1 MASHSPH
8 LHFMRY
14 QVQRSE
20 RIKRSPAARQ
30 HQMRPLIAALTAL
43 LVVLSPST
51 VLGFSKIM
59 ASTSASPSTVAASSA
74 RDAGLFIETPLIA
87 SSELTKL
94 CNRPVYLKLDTLQAS
109 GSFKDRG
116 MAHLCETFKS
126 QKGTKKLISS
136 SGGNAGL
143 ACATVG
149 PKLGMD
155 VSVIVPE
162 STKPIVVNK
171 LKSLGAD
178 VTIHGKNWNAADELA
193 RKRVAE
199 DAEAE
204 YVSPYDHEL
213 LWTGHSTVVD
223 EIVQQLPGVGNTP
236 AMIIASVGGGGLIC
250 GILEGLD
257 RHGMTSAVVAAETE
271 GAASFGK
278 SFVSGKKIRLDS
290 IDSIATSLGAL
301 EITDVALDRARAHQE
316 KGGTVKAAMCSDAE
330 AIEACVR
337 FAEECRL
344 LVEPACGAALAALYS
359 DRLRKDVLE
368 GLGDGPIVVEVCGGS
383 GVNTDLLSLW
393 KKEYLEK

>member
-1 MASHSPH
+1 
-8 LHFMRY
+8 
-14 QVQRSE
+14 
-20 RIKRSPAARQ
+20 
-30 HQMRPLIAALTAL
+30 MRPLLARLTVAL
-43 LVVLSPST
+43 LLLVPPS
-51 VLGFSKIM
+51 VLGFGKMSSIL
-59 ASTSASPSTVAASSA
+59 TSPSSVVASSS
-74 RDAGLFIETPLIA
+74 RDAGLFIETPLIP

-116 MAHLCETFKS
+116 MAHLCETFKT

-149 PKLGMD
+149 PKLGME

-193 RKRVAE
+193 RKRVEE

-204 YVSPYDHEL
+204 YVSPYDHQL

-236 AMIIASVGGGGLIC
+236 AMIIASVVLLLLAVFIPAPIDQPLVENGALAGDSGAPWFFLWIQETLQWGDPFWWGVALPLAAVILLGLI
-250 GILEGLD
+250 
-257 RHGMTSAVVAAETE
+257 
-271 GAASFGK
+271 
-278 SFVSGKKIRLDS
+278 
-290 IDSIATSLGAL
+290 
-301 EITDVALDRARAHQE
+301 
-316 KGGTVKAAMCSDAE
+316 
-330 AIEACVR
+330 
-337 FAEECRL
+337 
-344 LVEPACGAALAALYS
+344 PY
-359 DRLRKDVLE
+359 VL
-368 GLGDGPIVVEVCGGS
+368 P
-383 GVNTDLLSLW
+383 NA
-393 KKEYLEK
+393 KKEEWGRWLPSGNRLGQIVGISIIAIIFLLTLMGWLR